1 MKEVKRSKIW
11 AVITLSLNAF
21 NSSGKQQ
28 QSTHTEDKNNHQ
40 QSQSDSTQ
48 SNTSRTWELQPCRWS
63 PRTEV
68 TAGGS
73 LLLRLA
79 GTLRAAEEPAA
90 GLCGM
95 PHRWREGKMDLC
107 EVINPAN
114 IAYITTLRH
123 AKGSASSFQL
133 VAALSLLLWEVEVSG
148 RKLRS
153 LPQLAEIMLRP
164 SSRLQKKTQVLSSS
178 SATGHSLTPSESV

>member
-1 MKEVKRSKIW
+1 M
-11 AVITLSLNAF
+11 
-21 NSSGKQQ
+21 
-28 QSTHTEDKNNHQ
+28 
-40 QSQSDSTQ
+40 
-48 SNTSRTWELQPCRWS
+48 
-63 PRTEV
+63 

-79 GTLRAAEEPAA
+79 GTLRAAEAPAA

-114 IAYITTLRH
+114 IARITLRH

-133 VAALSLLLWEVEVSG
+133 IAALSLPL
-148 RKLRS
+148 
-153 LPQLAEIMLRP
+153 
-164 SSRLQKKTQVLSSS
+164 
-178 SATGHSLTPSESV
+178 